1 MSSVERLNELE
12 RRNNDFVDESNDD
25 ESEED
30 EYHED
35 DLPDLVMNAHQHS
48 SR

>member
-1 MSSVERLNELE
+1 MASVERLNEVE
-12 RRNNDFVDESNDD
+12 KSNKNEDFDESD
-25 ESEED
+25 ESED

-35 DLPDLVMNAHQHS
+35 DLPDLVMNAHQQS

>member
-1 MSSVERLNELE
+1 MSGVERLNEIE
-12 RRNNDFVDESNDD
+12 DRNNDFDEASDD
-25 ESEED
+25 ESED

-35 DLPDLVMNAHQHS
+35 DLPDLVLNAHQQS